1 MKVHSRRGLQQFL
14 CFMGTTKYE
23 RIPMNQFEN
32 PTIDAQPCYRKVIGN
47 TTYVVRVHF
56 RETAKETLKNKVK
69 RLIEVETRETARH
82 NRESYIGI
90 TRNI

>member
-1 MKVHSRRGLQQFL
+1 MEQNA
-14 CFMGTTKYE
+14 
-23 RIPMNQFEN
+23 NQN
-32 PTIDAQPCYRKVIGN
+32 DNRQPCFRKVIGN